1 MHKWVRI
8 FGSNAS
14 LNKVH
19 FLGNYFFPQHD
30 LHPVIHE
37 NQNQYYFYQNGRIIS
52 EIPPQNV
59 DDIAIL
65 EIYDRGTYNT

>member
-1 MHKWVRI
+1 MAKKNFISSTEVSVCI
-8 FGSNAS
+8 SGFEYS
-14 LNKVH
+14 
-19 FLGNYFFPQHD
+19 
-30 LHPVIHE
+30 PVIHE